1 METNLDVNKAYDLVV
16 GKLETWLSTAIEML
30 PNLALALLV
39 LVLFY
44 VIGKLFRKF
53 VRRLLEKA
61 TTNKTVIDLAE
72 TVMSVVIIGI
82 GIFFALSILNLDG
95 TVTSLLAG
103 AGIIGL
109 ALGFAFQDIAANFI
123 SGTLLS
129 IRHPFGIGD
138 IIKSNDYYGTVQKL
152 NLRNTIIKTP
162 QGQIVYIP
170 NKVVYENP
178 FTNYTKNYERRI
190 DLSCGISYGDD
201 LEKVK
206 KVATE
211 AVSSIE
217 KRDQSRDVEFF
228 FTEFGDSSINFVV
241 RFWVDFTKN
250 PDFWAPQSDAI
261 MVLKKAF
268 DENDIMIPFP
278 IRTLDFG
285 IRGGEKLDTMW
296 DGQKKLTDNAE
307 SDSDGKSESDSGN
320 DGKAQKEKKGERE

>member
-1 METNLDVNKAYDLVV
+1 METNIDVNEAYNLVT

-30 PNLALALLV
+30 PNFALALLV
-39 LVLFY
+39 LIIFY
-44 VIGKLFRKF
+44 VTG
-53 VRRLLEKA
+53 RLLRNFVKKILGKS
-61 TTNKTVIDLAE
+61 TTNKTVIDLAG
-72 TVMSVVIIGI
+72 TVMSIIIIGI
-82 GIFFALSILNLDG
+82 GVFFALSILNLDG

-138 IIKSNDYYGTVQKL
+138 IIESNDYFGTVQKL

-211 AVSSIE
+211 AVSAIE
-217 KRDQSRDVEFF
+217 KRDKDRDVEFF

-241 RFWVDFTKN
+241 RFWVNFTKN
-250 PDFWAPQSDAI
+250 PDYWEPLSEAI
-261 MVLKKAF
+261 MALKKAF

-285 IRGGEKLDTMW
+285 IRGGEKLNTMW
-296 DGQKKLTDNAE
+296 EGDQKNGN
-307 SDSDGKSESDSGN
+307 SSE
-320 DGKAQKEKKGERE
+320 